1 MADLSIAEPLA
12 GIIECPMDTSIKPVN
27 PQLALDYPVQSA
39 I

>member
-12 GIIECPMDTSIKPVN
+12 GIIKCPMDTSIKPVN
-27 PQLALDYPVQSA
+27 PQLAFDYPVQSA